1 LERHGKRYHFS
12 WLEVGEDRK
21 FKWEEARNYC
31 RRFCMDAI
39 SIESNSE
46 WDTVVDTL
54 KQHTLRYIW
63 TGGRKCNFNGCDRP
77 DLTPN
82 IVNGWFWAARRNRIP
97 AKGKCSYCDW
107 SFTGGIRRAQPDN
120 REQREGGEDEACI
133 AVLNNFY
140 ADGIKWH
147 DVNCD
152 HKKPIICEEIPELL
166 DFVNDQ

>member
-1 LERHGKRYHFS
+1 MVLYWRVSFRKKNDLLLQFLTYHCFS
-12 WLEVGEDRK
+12 L
-21 FKWEEARNYC
+21 
-31 RRFCMDAI
+31 
-39 SIESNSE
+39 
-46 WDTVVDTL
+46 
-54 KQHTLRYIW
+54 
-63 TGGRKCNFNGCDRP
+63 
-77 DLTPN
+77 
-82 IVNGWFWAARRNRIP
+82 
-97 AKGKCSYCDW
+97 
-107 SFTGGIRRAQPDN
+107 RRAQPDN

>member
-1 LERHGKRYHFS
+1 M
-12 WLEVGEDRK
+12 VGSGLP
-21 FKWEEARNYC
+21 EET
-31 RRFCMDAI
+31 
-39 SIESNSE
+39 ESQQRANV
-46 WDTVVDTL
+46 TT
-54 KQHTLRYIW
+54 
-63 TGGRKCNFNGCDRP
+63 
-77 DLTPN
+77 
-82 IVNGWFWAARRNRIP
+82 VNGLLP
-97 AKGKCSYCDW
+97 EGKMIDQSIIW
-107 SFTGGIRRAQPDN
+107 NPKIFNFLFRLRRAQPDN

>member
-1 LERHGKRYHFS
+1 MPKLKNSNETCWLIFKHCEFDDWIFS
-12 WLEVGEDRK
+12 YDLWL
-21 FKWEEARNYC
+21 F
-31 RRFCMDAI
+31 
-39 SIESNSE
+39 
-46 WDTVVDTL
+46 
-54 KQHTLRYIW
+54 
-63 TGGRKCNFNGCDRP
+63 
-77 DLTPN
+77 DL
-82 IVNGWFWAARRNRIP
+82 NR
-97 AKGKCSYCDW
+97 
-107 SFTGGIRRAQPDN
+107 IRRAQPDN